1 MYGIEFPEDLDR
13 ELNQVVTASS
23 KPCKD
28 SDSSIE
34 SYVVLIYYCPQ
45 PNTTIARLESFV
57 EHISSF
63 MKPFSLTKAIDV
75 LAVNN
80 LYPSVLLS
88 KCIKYYQRP
97 QLDSTTA
104 ETVDVCQLKMKQL
117 NNAVEQSRNIVE
129 HLIEKTLPMETAI
142 EIFSTADLQ
151 ELNVKE
157 ENEALQK
164 FYQLKCKEAV
174 HIDVSDI
181 LTPFLE
187 LYDVHKHIFSLQKV
201 CTSFNLKNCL
211 ADPVLN
217 ELTDIAN
224 QVIKQDMTAKETK
237 VKVERIKQIF
247 NINDSLINHPYF
259 CLFSCVQDHSCELYT
274 FAKERKY
281 TGTNGMGT
289 FIQEHKL
296 VTTEL
301 LHDNEH
307 EELMAVLM
315 SAMQLIFPF
324 LEERACITELWDE
337 INKVRNVYTATE
349 HLKNVIENVQT
360 IEALFNRANSS
371 VLIHELKDTKKELT
385 KTAAQ
390 VNELQ
395 QEVEDLHMQLDGE
408 KETSATLR
416 KEVGELQ
423 KTLHHWVV
431 ERNEIEMTEIPLGSG
446 GWGEV
451 KVAKFRGLKVAAKC
465 LYRTILSDFNLAIF
479 DREMEISSCLHH
491 PNLVQFLGATQEGNP
506 IILTELMTTTLR
518 SELEKT
524 SLTRPQI
531 IKIAQEVSLALNYLH
546 LYKPKPILHR
556 DVSSS
561 NVLLDPAGTGFW
573 KAKLADF
580 GSANFLHKISP
591 NSAAGAPLYLAPE
604 APYPDQH
611 STAMDVYSFGAV
623 LMEMALRQLPHETTH
638 EREVQSKSI
647 QWKPLRTIVQKCL
660 SHDYKKRPT
669 ILQVHNDLDK
679 LQ

>member
-1 MYGIEFPEDLDR
+1 MSISIIRYFLYCRCHIKSLLSKNGIEFPDNLEK
-13 ELNQVVTASS
+13 EFWQIVSPSS
-23 KPCKD
+23 HNICH
-28 SDSSIE
+28 
-34 SYVVLIYYCPQ
+34 PQ
-45 PNTTIARLESFV
+45 PDCSIALLESFA
-57 EHISSF
+57 EHLSTFI
-63 MKPFSLTKAIDV
+63 KPLNAIDV
-75 LAVNN
+75 LAVSS

-88 KCIKYYQRP
+88 KCIKYYQQL
-97 QLDSTTA
+97 QLDSTMA
-104 ETVDVCQLKMKQL
+104 ETFDDCELKIRQL
-117 NNAVEQSRNIVE
+117 NNAVEQARSIVE
-129 HLIEKTLPMETAI
+129 HLIEETLPMKTAI
-142 EIFSTADLQ
+142 EIFSTGNLQ

-157 ENEALQK
+157 ENEALQN

-187 LYDVHKHIFSLQKV
+187 LYDVHKHIFSLQRV

-224 QVIKQDMTAKETK
+224 QVIKQDITAKETK
-237 VKVERIKQIF
+237 VKVEHIKQIF
-247 NINDSLINHPYF
+247 NINDSLINHPCF
-259 CLFSCVQDHSCELYT
+259 CLFSCVQDHTCELYT
-274 FAKERKY
+274 FAKEKKY
-281 TGTNGMGT
+281 TGTNGMDT
-289 FIQEHKL
+289 FIQEHRL
-296 VTTEL
+296 VIL
-301 LHDNEH
+301 YDNEH
-307 EELMAVLM
+307 EELLAVLM

-324 LEERACITELWDE
+324 LEESSSITELWDE
-337 INKVRNVYTATE
+337 INSIGNVDTATE
-349 HLKNVIENVQT
+349 HLKTVNENIDT
-360 IEALFNRANSS
+360 IEAIFNRAKHF
-371 VLIHELKDTKKELT
+371 VLIHELKDTKKKIMELT
-385 KTAAQ
+385 KANVEMAAQ
-390 VNELQ
+390 VSELQ
-395 QEVEDLHMQLDGE
+395 QQVDSE
-408 KETSATLR
+408 KETSATLK

-423 KTLHHWVV
+423 KILHHWVV
-431 ERNEIEMTEIPLGSG
+431 ERNEIEMTEIPLGRG

-591 NSAAGAPLYLAPE
+591 NSPAGAPLYLAPE
-604 APYPDQH
+604 AIHPDLH

-623 LMEMALRQLPHETTH
+623 LMEMALKQPPHETTR

-647 QWKPLRTIVQKCL
+647 QWKPLKAIVQKCL

-669 ILQVHNDLDK
+669 ILQVHNDLE

>member
-1 MYGIEFPEDLDR
+1 MSKNGIEFLDNL
-13 ELNQVVTASS
+13 EKEFWQIVSPSS
-23 KPCKD
+23 HNICH
-28 SDSSIE
+28 
-34 SYVVLIYYCPQ
+34 PQ
-45 PNTTIARLESFV
+45 PDCSIALLESFA
-57 EHISSF
+57 EHLSTFI
-63 MKPFSLTKAIDV
+63 KPLNAIDV
-75 LAVNN
+75 LAVSS
-80 LYPSVLLS
+80 LYPSVLLP
-88 KCIKYYQRP
+88 KCIEYYQQL
-97 QLDSTTA
+97 QLDSTMA
-104 ETVDVCQLKMKQL
+104 ETFDGCELKMRQL
-117 NNAVEQSRNIVE
+117 NNAVEQARSIVE
-129 HLIEKTLPMETAI
+129 HLIEETLPMETAI
-142 EIFSTADLQ
+142 EIFNTGDLQ
-151 ELNVKE
+151 ELNVKV

-164 FYQLKCKEAV
+164 FYQLKCKEAIQ
-174 HIDVSDI
+174 IDVSDI

-211 ADPVLN
+211 ADSVLN

-224 QVIKQDMTAKETK
+224 QVIKQDMTAKEVK

-281 TGTNGMGT
+281 TGTNGMDT
-289 FIQEHKL
+289 FIQEHRL
-296 VTTEL
+296 VI
-301 LHDNEH
+301 LHDDEH
-307 EELMAVLM
+307 EELLAVLM

-324 LEERACITELWDE
+324 LEKSSSITELWDE
-337 INKVRNVYTATE
+337 INNIGNVDTATE
-349 HLKNVIENVQT
+349 HLKTVNENMDI
-360 IEALFNRANSS
+360 IEAIFNRTKRL
-371 VLIHELKDTKKELT
+371 VLIHELKDTKEKNKELT
-385 KTAAQ
+385 KANVEMAAQ
-390 VNELQ
+390 VNKLQ
-395 QEVEDLHMQLDGE
+395 QEVDGE

-416 KEVGELQ
+416 REVGELQ
-423 KTLHHWVV
+423 KILHHWVV
-431 ERNEIEMTEIPLGSG
+431 ERNEIEMTEISLGRG

-451 KVAKFRGLKVAAKC
+451 KVAKIRGLKVAAKC
-465 LYRTILSDFNLAIF
+465 LYRTILSDFNLALF
-479 DREMEISSCLHH
+479 NREMEISSCLHH

-580 GSANFLHKISP
+580 GSANFLHKISS

-604 APYPDQH
+604 AIHPDQH
-611 STAMDVYSFGAV
+611 STAMDVYSFGA
-623 LMEMALRQLPHETTH
+623 
-638 EREVQSKSI
+638 
-647 QWKPLRTIVQKCL
+647 
-660 SHDYKKRPT
+660 Y
-669 ILQVHNDLDK
+669 
-679 LQ
+679 